1 MPTAAAAT
9 LTTKPIEFGYV
20 ATNIAVHA
28 WVFPTNPTQ
37 TVFAFPA
44 SNTRQIVILNT
55 GGNPLLF
62 GFQVFY
68 SEADLLS
75 STLVGTAV
83 PYAFDN
89 LFFPLA
95 NAAALVPNEGS
106 NCARLPVGA
115 SISID
120 LGSYEERG
128 SFNPIP
134 STSPLGFISYP
145 TTLLFFSAVGGDT
158 TADITYVNTF
168 GTF

>member
-1 MPTAAAAT
+1 MTTAAAAT
-9 LTTKPIEFGYV
+9 LSTKPIEFAYV
-20 ATNIAVHA
+20 ATHIGVHP

-62 GFQVFY
+62 GFQVFN

-75 STLVGTAV
+75 SALVGAAA
-83 PYAFDN
+83 PYAFN
-89 LFFPLA
+89 VAFFPTA
-95 NAAALVPNEGS
+95 SSAALVLNEGN

-120 LGSYEERG
+120 LGSYEQRG

-134 STSPLGFISYP
+134 GTNPLGFISYP
-145 TTLLFFSAVGGDT
+145 CSLLFFGAVGGDT

>member
-1 MPTAAAAT
+1 M
-9 LTTKPIEFGYV
+9 
-20 ATNIAVHA
+20 HA

-37 TVFAFPA
+37 TQFAFPA

-62 GFQVFY
+62 GFQVFN
-68 SEADLLS
+68 SEADLPS
-75 STLVGTAV
+75 STLVGTAA
-83 PYAFDN
+83 PYAFNN
-89 LFFPLA
+89 LFFPQA
-95 NAAALVPNEGS
+95 NVAALVLNEGN

-134 STSPLGFISYP
+134 STNPLGYISYP
-145 TTLLFFSAVGGDT
+145 TTLMFFGAVGGDT
-158 TADITYVNTF
+158 TADITYINTF